1 MAQFSLF
8 PLDRVIMANRTYK
21 NIRTCLEMRV
31 HIRRRRR
38 ACVRVTGVASFMSS
52 CGTYVRTPAPVFAG
66 GWRSMGVL
74 LAMFN
79 HACSLT
85 HINAHSL
92 HKCTTLPVSVSLWML
107 RLKDVTDLIACIQSH
122 VCFLIISSPSCLP
135 LVGHT
140 TSSHS
145 YFNRSTRSSMA
156 IAWL

>member
-74 LAMFN
+74 LAMY
-79 HACSLT
+79 T
-85 HINAHSL
+85 NAHSL

-140 TSSHS
+140 TSS
-145 YFNRSTRSSMA
+145 NRSTRSSMA

>member
-74 LAMFN
+74 LAMY
-79 HACSLT
+79 T
-85 HINAHSL
+85 NAHSL
-92 HKCTTLPVSVSLWML
+92 HSTQMYYTPCL
-107 RLKDVTDLIACIQSH
+107 
-122 VCFLIISSPSCLP
+122 CFALDASSQGCD
-135 LVGHT
+135 
-140 TSSHS
+140 
-145 YFNRSTRSSMA
+145 
-156 IAWL
+156 